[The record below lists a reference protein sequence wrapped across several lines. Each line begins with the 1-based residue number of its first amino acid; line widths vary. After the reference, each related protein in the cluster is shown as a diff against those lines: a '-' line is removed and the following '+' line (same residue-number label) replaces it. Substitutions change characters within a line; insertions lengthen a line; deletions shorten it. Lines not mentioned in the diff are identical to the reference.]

1 VRIGGQ
7 PKAPVYVLADDCYA
21 SHWGSESHS
30 VENAILV
37 LEDGAVAV
45 FRGKP
50 PDTDPESPAGRA
62 HSPRIGPVYASDPG
76 GNLAVPT
83 GRILVRFAAGTLA
96 EDRRADLRGLGLD
109 VEEVLAYAPEAA
121 WVRHAGGGIVA
132 ALRGLAVLESLP
144 GVEHVE
150 PQMLMKRA
158 RRKLG

>member
-21 SHWGSESHS
+21 LHWGGESHS

-45 FRGKP
+45 FRGQP
-50 PDTDPESPAGRA
+50 PEAAAETLAGRA
-62 HSPRIGPVYASDPG
+62 HPLRIGPVYASDPG

-96 EDRRADLRGLGLD
+96 EDRRTHLRGLGFD
-109 VEEVLAYAPEAA
+109 IEEVLGYAPEAA
-121 WVRHAGGGIVA
+121 WVRPAGGGIVA
-132 ALRGLAVLESLP
+132 ALRGLPALESLP

-150 PQMLMKRA
+150 PQMLMKSG
-158 RRKLG
+158 RR